1 MHILI
6 GILAVAA
13 AVVFWIVRAR
23 NAADLAGEALD
34 MGRDVIGAA
43 RQWNFKRRTNVH
55 PVDGI
60 DNPDL
65 AAGALA
71 FALTELGGLST
82 KERQEALSEGLARAF
97 ALSPKEVEEMLVLSV
112 WFVTSCNG
120 PAAAAPRLARRLRT
134 LGGEDRFERT
144 VEAFRAAA
152 AVDGDLNDV
161 QRETLAEVSRTL
173 GRR

>member
-1 MHILI
+1 VHIVI

-13 AVVFWIVRAR
+13 AVCFWIVRAR
-23 NAADLAGEALD
+23 NAAGMAGDALE

-60 DNPDL
+60 DTPDL

-82 KERQEALSEGLARAF
+82 RERRAALSDGLARAF
-97 ALSPKEVEEMLVLSV
+97 ALPSKDVEEMLVLAD
-112 WFVTSCNG
+112 WLVTSCNG
-120 PAAAAPRLARRLRT
+120 PALAAPRLARRLRK
-134 LGGEDRFERT
+134 LNGEDRFDKT
-144 VEAFRAAA
+144 VEAFRTAA
-152 AVDGDLNDV
+152 AVDGDLNDA
-161 QRETLAEVSRTL
+161 QREALADAARTL